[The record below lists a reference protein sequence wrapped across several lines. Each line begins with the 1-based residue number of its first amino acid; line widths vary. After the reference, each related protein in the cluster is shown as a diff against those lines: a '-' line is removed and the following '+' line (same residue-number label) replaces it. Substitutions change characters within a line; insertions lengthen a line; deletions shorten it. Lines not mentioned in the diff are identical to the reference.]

1 MTTVTERDV
10 ALGDGRTLHVYDTGD
25 ATGDDT
31 GGAADGAP
39 RPVVFWHHGTPN
51 TGEPPVPLF
60 GAADRLGLRWVSYDR
75 PAYGGSSRH
84 EGRGIASVAADLA
97 AVADALGIARF
108 AVMGHSGG
116 GTHALACGALL
127 PERVRAVVSISG
139 MAPRGPFEQEG
150 RDWFAGMHPAGAAEL
165 RAAVAGRQALE
176 QELTTAEFDPEI
188 FTPADHAAL
197 AGPWA
202 WLMGVAGRGMANGI
216 AGMVDDDLAG
226 VRPWGC
232 DPKQIAAP
240 TLVVHGSEDRMV
252 PVAHGVW
259 LAARCPAGEW
269 WERAGE
275 GHVSALSAAEAAL
288 EWLAG
293 RIR

>member
-10 ALGDGRTLHVYDTGD
+10 ALGDGRTLHVYDTAHD
-25 ATGDDT
+25 TDDETGE
-31 GGAADGAP
+31 AADGAP

-60 GAADRLGLRWVSYDR
+60 AAAERLGLRWVSYDR
-75 PAYGGSSRH
+75 PAYGGS
-84 EGRGIASVAADLA
+84 GRRQGRDVASAAGDLV
-97 AVADALGIARF
+97 AVADALRVARF

-139 MAPRGPFEQEG
+139 VAPRGPFEEEG
-150 RDWFAGMHPAGAAEL
+150 RDWFAGMHPAGRAQL
-165 RAAVAGRQALE
+165 RAALRGPQALE
-176 QELTTAEFDPEI
+176 RELAAADFDPEI

-197 AGPWA
+197 GGPWS
-202 WLMGVAGRGMANGI
+202 WLMDVTNRGTADGI
-216 AGMVDDDLAG
+216 AGMVDDDLAY

-232 DPKQIAAP
+232 DPQQIAAP
-240 TLVVHGSEDRMV
+240 TLVVHGGEDRMV
-252 PVAHGVW
+252 PVAHGAW
-259 LAARCPAGEW
+259 LAARCPSGEW
-269 WERAGE
+269 WVRAGE

-293 RIR
+293 RMR